1 MGEAD
6 TVQIPIEDES
16 GIVTAR
22 KTGRDMA
29 RDMGFRAVD
38 AAQLATA
45 ISELARNIL
54 LYANRGEI
62 SIALL
67 SGSDSEQGIQVT
79 AVDEGPG
86 IEEIEVVMQDGYST
100 SDGLGLGLPGTRRI
114 VDEFEISSTPGQGTL
129 VRITKWLRR

>member
-1 MGEAD
+1 MGGNQ
-6 TVQIPIEDES
+6 TVRIAIDDEQ

-54 LYANRGEI
+54 LYASRGEI
-62 SIALL
+62 SIEVLDPT
-67 SGSDSEQGIQVT
+67 GSRQGIQVT
-79 AVDEGPG
+79 AADQGPG
-86 IEEIEVVMQDGYST
+86 IANIDLVMQDGYST

-114 VDEFEISSTPGQGTL
+114 VDEFEISSTSGQGTL
-129 VRITKWLRR
+129 VRITKWLHR